1 MKLWGRKEENKFNR
15 FIREQ
20 IIKARQEKGMT
31 QEELAKA
38 LNISRVVITNIETGR
53 TEINAVDLMG
63 IAYILEKP
71 VRYFYPQ
78 YVPTE
83 DDLSNK
89 EWELIHYFRKI
100 QNDAMEDLLIDQAK
114 RFAEIA
120 TKADIEEHLREVEER
135 RLAQVKK
142 K

>member
-1 MKLWGRKEENKFNR
+1 MKPWGKKEENKFNR

-20 IIKARQEKGMT
+20 VIKARREKGLTQEK
-31 QEELAKA
+31 LAKA
-38 LNISRVVITNIETGR
+38 LHISQEVISNIETGR

-63 IAYILEKP
+63 IAYVLEKP

-120 TKADIEEHLREVEER
+120 TKADIVAHLEEVSKER
-135 RLAQVKK
+135 LKTKTR
-142 K
+142 

>member
-120 TKADIEEHLREVEER
+120 TKADIVAHLEEVSKER
-135 RLAQVKK
+135 LKTKTR
-142 K
+142 

>member
-1 MKLWGRKEENKFNR
+1 MKLWSRKEEDRFNR

-20 IIKARQEKGMT
+20 VIKARKEKGLT

-38 LNISRVVITNIETGR
+38 LHISQEVISNIETGR

-63 IAYILEKP
+63 IAYVLEKP

-100 QNDAMEDLLIDQAK
+100 QNGALRDLLIDQAK
-114 RFAEIA
+114 RFA
-120 TKADIEEHLREVEER
+120 DV
-135 RLAQVKK
+135 
-142 K
+142 